1 MRQRDPATCA
11 AIGFTSLRKGS
22 TLGAATSASVGAVIR
37 LGDVIDKTAL
47 EIATLHVIMCN

>member
-22 TLGAATSASVGAVIR
+22 TLGAATSASVAAVISLGAVM
-37 LGDVIDKTAL
+37 DKTAL
-47 EIATLHVIMCN
+47 EIANLQDIMCN